1 MSMLR
6 ASALLFLVLAGCV
19 GTESRQAFTPRPPA
33 AIDPPANLADNTAE
47 HSRSLQEAIDRALEA
62 QDDAERYVRPT
73 GGPAV
78 DGEILGATRQS
89 AQAPLTARQ

>member
-6 ASALLFLVLAGCV
+6 ASALLLFVLTGCV

-33 AIDPPANLADNTAE
+33 AIDPPANFADNTAE
-47 HSRSLQEAIDRALEA
+47 HNRSLQDAIDRALEA

-73 GGPAV
+73 GGPVV
-78 DGEILGATRQS
+78 DGEILGAVRHP